1 MFFRLNLPLNK
12 FRRQC
17 YSGAGDISG
26 QRTGVAMYTESR
38 IAGII
43 SNCMVLR
50 PTRDDAK
57 DVDRAPYGDEGKNSQ
72 RFVSYEHIPLPE
84 RIMLGELLLKHADN
98 LN

>member
-1 MFFRLNLPLNK
+1 
-12 FRRQC
+12 
-17 YSGAGDISG
+17 
-26 QRTGVAMYTESR
+26 
-38 IAGII
+38 
-43 SNCMVLR
+43 MVLR